1 MKKTV
6 IEITLPEELA
16 ERAMARGLLSSEA
29 IESYIREKLLEM
41 DAAYQVSDDVFDPR
55 LEGIVNPAVYRQ
67 GKILGDI
74 IGPFH
79 EVWGCSGNSD

>member
-1 MKKTV
+1 MKKTA

-16 ERAMARGLLSSEA
+16 ELAMARGLLSSEA
-29 IESYIREKLLEM
+29 IECYIREKLREM
-41 DAAYQVSDDVFDPR
+41 DAVDQVEDDVFDPR

-79 EVWGCSGNSD
+79 EIWGSLGNSE